1 MPGAGTEADR
11 GTVQHHLDVPADSTP
26 VVLAEADLQLVDVR
40 IVGVD
45 LPLGIGNLPVI
56 RLAGLVDLPKAL
68 R

>member
-1 MPGAGTEADR
+1 M
-11 GTVQHHLDVPADSTP
+11 P

-68 R
+68 RW